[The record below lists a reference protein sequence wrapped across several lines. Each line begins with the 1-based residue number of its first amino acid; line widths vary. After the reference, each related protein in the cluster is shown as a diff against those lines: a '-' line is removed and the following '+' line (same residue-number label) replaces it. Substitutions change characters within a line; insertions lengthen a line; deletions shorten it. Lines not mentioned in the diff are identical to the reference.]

1 MSERRLKLRL
11 NVSSY
16 RRITD
21 KNGLKDEEVCKRTG
35 LSEKTLSWIL
45 DNQYAEG
52 STLERIADA
61 IGCTPDEI
69 ALPDTMRNTENVI
82 EWLRDQEQAT
92 LTLTQPRTITSVKKL
107 ADKHPEECRIVS
119 ENKDGS
125 ICAHVPTKWVRIL
138 PLAKRTEEQREQARR
153 RMIKYHRENDSP
165 THV

>member
-45 DNQYAEG
+45 DNQYTEG

-125 ICAHVPTKWVRIL
+125 ICAHVPVRWITVRPPRQLSEETKRIM
-138 PLAKRTEEQREQARR
+138 TERLQKSKA
-153 RMIKYHRENDSP
+153 
-165 THV
+165 

>member
-1 MSERRLKLRL
+1 MRL

-45 DNQYAEG
+45 DNQYTEG

-61 IGCTPDEI
+61 IGCTPEEI

-92 LTLTQPRTITSVKKL
+92 LTLTQPRTITSVKRL
-107 ADKHPEECRIVS
+107 ADKHPDKCRIVS
-119 ENKDGS
+119 ENEDGS
-125 ICAHVPTKWVRIL
+125 ICAHVPARWITVRPPRQLSEETKRMM
-138 PLAKRTEEQREQARR
+138 TERLQKNRA
-153 RMIKYHRENDSP
+153 
-165 THV
+165 

>member
-45 DNQYAEG
+45 DNQYTEG

-61 IGCTPDEI
+61 VGCTPDEI

-92 LTLTQPRTITSVKKL
+92 LTLTQPRTITRRNAGLCRRIRMVAYAHMFRRSGLEFYLWRREQKSSGNKL
-107 ADKHPEECRIVS
+107 A
-119 ENKDGS
+119 GG
-125 ICAHVPTKWVRIL
+125 
-138 PLAKRTEEQREQARR
+138 
-153 RMIKYHRENDSP
+153 
-165 THV
+165 

>member
-45 DNQYAEG
+45 DNQYTEG

-61 IGCTPDEI
+61 VGCTPDEI
-69 ALPDTMRNTENVI
+69 ALPDTMRSTENVI

-125 ICAHVPTKWVRIL
+125 ICAHVPVRWITVRPPRQLSEETKRIM
-138 PLAKRTEEQREQARR
+138 TERLQKSKA
-153 RMIKYHRENDSP
+153 
-165 THV
+165 

>member
-1 MSERRLKLRL
+1 MRL

-21 KNGLKDEEVCKRTG
+21 KNDLKDEEVCKRTG

-45 DNQYAEG
+45 DNQYTEC

-92 LTLTQPRTITSVKKL
+92 LTLTQQRTITSVKKL

-125 ICAHVPTKWVRIL
+125 ICAHVPVRWITVRPPRQLSEETKRMM
-138 PLAKRTEEQREQARR
+138 TERLQKSKA
-153 RMIKYHRENDSP
+153 
-165 THV
+165 

>member
-45 DNQYAEG
+45 DNQYTEC

-125 ICAHVPTKWVRIL
+125 ICAHVPVRWITVRPPRQLSEETKRIM
-138 PLAKRTEEQREQARR
+138 TERLQKSKA
-153 RMIKYHRENDSP
+153 
-165 THV
+165 

>member
-45 DNQYAEG
+45 DNQYTEG
-52 STLERIADA
+52 SILERIADA

-92 LTLTQPRTITSVKKL
+92 LTLTQPRTITSVKSWRTNTRRNAGLCRRIRMVAYAHMFRRSGLEFYLWRREQKSSGNKL
-107 ADKHPEECRIVS
+107 A
-119 ENKDGS
+119 GG
-125 ICAHVPTKWVRIL
+125 
-138 PLAKRTEEQREQARR
+138 
-153 RMIKYHRENDSP
+153 
-165 THV
+165 

>member
-1 MSERRLKLRL
+1 MRL

-45 DNQYAEG
+45 DNQCTEY

-61 IGCTPDEI
+61 VGCTPDEI

-92 LTLTQPRTITSVKKL
+92 LTLTQQRTITSVKKL

-125 ICAHVPTKWVRIL
+125 ICAHVPVRWITVRPPRQLSEETKRMM
-138 PLAKRTEEQREQARR
+138 TERLQKSKA
-153 RMIKYHRENDSP
+153 
-165 THV
+165 

>member
-45 DNQYAEG
+45 DNQYTEG

-61 IGCTPDEI
+61 VGCTPDEI

-92 LTLTQPRTITSVKKL
+92 LTLTQQRTITSVKKL

-125 ICAHVPTKWVRIL
+125 ICAHVPVRWITVRPPRQLSEETKRIM
-138 PLAKRTEEQREQARR
+138 TERLQKSKA
-153 RMIKYHRENDSP
+153 
-165 THV
+165 

>member
-45 DNQYAEG
+45 DNQYTEG

-92 LTLTQPRTITSVKKL
+92 LTQPRTITSVKKL

-125 ICAHVPTKWVRIL
+125 ICAHVPVRWITVRPPRQLSEETKRIM
-138 PLAKRTEEQREQARR
+138 TERLQKSKA
-153 RMIKYHRENDSP
+153 
-165 THV
+165 

>member
-45 DNQYAEG
+45 DNQYTEG

-61 IGCTPDEI
+61 VGCTPDEI

-125 ICAHVPTKWVRIL
+125 ICAHVPVRWITVRPPRQLSEETKRIM
-138 PLAKRTEEQREQARR
+138 TERLQKSKA
-153 RMIKYHRENDSP
+153 
-165 THV
+165 

>member
-45 DNQYAEG
+45 DNQYTEG

-92 LTLTQPRTITSVKKL
+92 LTLTQPRTITRVRKL
-107 ADKHPEECRIVS
+107 ADKHPNKCQIVS
-119 ENKDGS
+119 ENEDGS
-125 ICAHVPTKWVRIL
+125 ICAHVPVRWIL
-138 PLAKRTEEQREQARR
+138 IRPSLHMSEEERERR
-153 RMIKYHRENDSP
+153 RERMNNYHQNRVNNQGD
-165 THV
+165 

>member
-45 DNQYAEG
+45 DNQYTEG

-92 LTLTQPRTITSVKKL
+92 LTLTQQRTITSVKKL

-125 ICAHVPTKWVRIL
+125 ICAHVPVRWITVRPPRQLSEETKRIM
-138 PLAKRTEEQREQARR
+138 TERLQKSKA
-153 RMIKYHRENDSP
+153 
-165 THV
+165 

>member
-1 MSERRLKLRL
+1 MRL
-11 NVSSY
+11 NVSGY

-45 DNQYAEG
+45 DNQYTEC

-92 LTLTQPRTITSVKKL
+92 LTLTQQRTITSVKKL

-125 ICAHVPTKWVRIL
+125 ICAHVPVRWITVRPPRQLSEETKRMM
-138 PLAKRTEEQREQARR
+138 TERLQKSKA
-153 RMIKYHRENDSP
+153 
-165 THV
+165 